1 MANTVEVSAMNQL
14 GDMNGM
20 QLAPVGSSSNVAS
33 SGGMTLNLTV
43 NAGMGAD
50 GADIGRKIVDE
61 ILRFERSSGKVFAR
75 A

>member
-1 MANTVEVSAMNQL
+1 MPTPGGVLANIAEGGKPEAVIPLDRL
-14 GDMNGM
+14 GKMG
-20 QLAPVGSSSNVAS
+20 GSTYNV
-33 SGGMTLNLTV
+33 TV

>member
-1 MANTVEVSAMNQL
+1 MSGLSAPMPIL
-14 GDMNGM
+14 GASQG
-20 QLAPVGSSSNVAS
+20 S

-50 GADIGRKIVDE
+50 GNRIGEEIVNQ
-61 ILRFERSSGKVFAR
+61 ILRYERSSGKVFAR

>member
-1 MANTVEVSAMNQL
+1 L
-14 GDMNGM
+14 D
-20 QLAPVGSSSNVAS
+20 NVVTGVQTCALPI